1 MKDMTGKHYSHCYRL
16 RACHS
21 PLPFAAMQGQRPGN
35 KPAQGNALGRKVKTS
50 PALKGRRIL
59 GSAPSGLDRAWLA
72 FPGRCPGLACWRTF
86 GAEARS
92 TPRCKTGSS
101 WREAALWLL
110 GWIVFCAC
118 PALQAEPPKPEDLPP
133 NVEKL
138 IIKTGSAALP
148 EIPFYVRVPKGY
160 TGQGPNRV
168 LFLCPVHNGNGL
180 KTITGKGQTRHLI
193 EAADERQWFV
203 VSVTFD
209 QKGADVRNRNVF
221 YYYPEKFSGKAV
233 LDALA
238 QVKAKYRS
246 IDTDALL
253 LQGFSGGA
261 QFVHRFAIWKPER
274 VTAVAVNS
282 TSWFDA
288 PDERSLLPAWLVT
301 IGESDRSYDHTLT
314 FVEQLRKVGA
324 APRSSAPTPGCCTKA
339 LRKWTSSTRSF

>member
-1 MKDMTGKHYSHCYRL
+1 M
-16 RACHS
+16 
-21 PLPFAAMQGQRPGN
+21 
-35 KPAQGNALGRKVKTS
+35 V
-50 PALKGRRIL
+50 
-59 GSAPSGLDRAWLA
+59 
-72 FPGRCPGLACWRTF
+72 F
-86 GAEARS
+86 G
-92 TPRCKTGSS
+92 
-101 WREAALWLL
+101 
-110 GWIVFCAC
+110 AC
-118 PALQAEPPKPEDLPP
+118 PALQAEPPKPEELPP

-138 IIKTGSAALP
+138 IVKTGSAALA

-180 KTITGKGQTRHLI
+180 KTITGNAQTRHLI

-288 PDERSLLPAWLVT
+288 PDDKSLLPAWLVT

-314 FVEQLRKVGA
+314 FVEQLRKAGA
-324 APRSSAPTPGCCTKA
+324 APIFRSYTGMLHEGTEEVDKLNAEFLMFYDDLTRPMLGKPRSLLATHAEPPLKPAAMPFVGDSQEWRYGKNTAEAAEDIADDLRVYLPSENIANRWGKAAPQK
-339 LRKWTSSTRSF
+339 